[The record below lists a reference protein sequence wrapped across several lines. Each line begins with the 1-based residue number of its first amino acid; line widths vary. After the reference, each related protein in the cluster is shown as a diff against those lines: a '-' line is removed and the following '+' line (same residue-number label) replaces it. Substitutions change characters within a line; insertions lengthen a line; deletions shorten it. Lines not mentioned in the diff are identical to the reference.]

1 MPEHTP
7 TDASLAT
14 AFDILDRALTLPMTP
29 ETAPSIVARAELAH
43 AIAATEQARASM
55 LTALVQFA
63 SSPASRTTPDERRTL
78 ESTMRVLAGMP
89 AEAPD
94 SARWN
99 S

>member
-7 TDASLAT
+7 ADASLAT
-14 AFDILDRALTLPMTP
+14 AFDILAHALTLPMTP

-63 SSPASRTTPDERRTL
+63 RTSASLTTPTERRTL
-78 ESTMRVLAGMP
+78 EGTMRVLAGLP
-89 AEAPD
+89 ADTPD
-94 SARWN
+94 PAHPYS
-99 S
+99 

>member
-14 AFDILDRALTLPMTP
+14 AFDILAHALTLPMTP

-55 LTALVQFA
+55 LTALAQFDRLA
-63 SSPASRTTPDERRTL
+63 LATADERRTL
-78 ESTMRVLAGMP
+78 QGTMRVLAGLP
-89 AEAPD
+89 TESPD
-94 SARWN
+94 PFVWHQ
-99 S
+99 